1 MLGEDV
7 IHLPELGPLG
17 FASRALEGEC
27 KLPPGLQKP
36 TDLSGATFDRVC
48 NWATRS

>member
-17 FASRALEGEC
+17 LASRALEGEG
-27 KLPPGLQKP
+27 KLPPCLQKP
-36 TDLSGATFDRVC
+36 TDLTGATFDRVC
-48 NWATRS
+48 KSATW